1 MPPATLYVVATPLGH
16 LGDLSPRAAELL
28 RTVPVVAAEDTR
40 RVRGLLA
47 HLDAHPKVLSFH
59 AHSPERRV
67 EALLEILREGRDV
80 ALVTDAGTPAISDP
94 GAVLVAPARQA
105 GFHVVPVPG
114 PAAVTAAL
122 SAAGFPADRYLFLGF
137 VPRKGKERDRLLRI
151 AAAAE
156 WTVVFYEAANRLGAL
171 LDDLAALAGPD
182 RRAVV
187 ARELTKVHEEIRA
200 GTLAE
205 LAARYGQHA
214 PPGEVTVVLE
224 GAGTAEAPAV
234 NREDMEQRAA
244 RLLAGGLSRRDAVQ
258 QLVAETS
265 LPRNEAYRIVM
276 SLP

>member
-94 GAVLVAPARQA
+94 GAVLVAAARQA